1 LGETF
6 ALVEVPKVGGARL
19 TSFSNIETAA
29 NGYAV
34 LPYAQPYRSNWVS
47 LDTRQ
52 LGADVELENAVDQ
65 IVPRRGAMPVVRFK
79 ASTGRRVQFELV
91 RSDGSKIPLGASV
104 ETSDGKAL
112 AVVDPT
118 GRALVLSEQDSGELH
133 VKWASQSCR
142 APFTLPARDPLRAYE
157 RIRVTCQ

>member
-1 LGETF
+1 MQ
-6 ALVEVPKVGGARL
+6 
-19 TSFSNIETAA
+19 TAA

-52 LGADVELENAVDQ
+52 LGADVELDNAVSQ

-104 ETSDGKAL
+104 EDADGKVL

-118 GRALVLSEQDSGELH
+118 GRALVLSEKDRGELR
-133 VKWASQSCR
+133 VKWADQGCR
-142 APFTLPARDPLRAYE
+142 AAFSLPARDPLRAWE
-157 RIRVTCQ
+157 RVRVTCQ